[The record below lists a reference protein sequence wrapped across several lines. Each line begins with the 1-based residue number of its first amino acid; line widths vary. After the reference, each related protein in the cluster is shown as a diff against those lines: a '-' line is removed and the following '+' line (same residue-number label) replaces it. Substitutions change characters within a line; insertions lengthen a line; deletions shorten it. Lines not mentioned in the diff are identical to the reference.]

1 MSTGTDPHFRKSVSL
16 SIFLVLLTY
25 DTTLLKGSVRK
36 ILNLNGAG
44 CPIMDT
50 LTTIGSFV
58 FASFILVLVLLTLGS
73 KSLSSSWLLL
83 LLELLSRLS
92 VSL

>member
-1 MSTGTDPHFRKSVSL
+1 MATDPHFSRSVSF
-16 SIFLVLLTY
+16 SMFLVLPTY

-58 FASFILVLVLLTLGS
+58 FASFIPVLTLLALGS
-73 KSLSSSWLLL
+73 KSLSSSWLLRWL
-83 LLELLSRLS
+83 GLLSKSS